1 MLLISNTER
10 SSSAGFNISSLK
22 MSSKRVT
29 DNHKRSRSDGV
40 NINRLTDPRYSEVTD
55 TLPNLYHFGQ
65 PQKLFLKSLD
75 SGLSSP
81 QFEGDEQAR
90 LRIVLQQRTE
100 LAEIVPSIA
109 DELTQESLNP
119 VPHVNS
125 YILQT
130 RLVDHLQS
138 FLQNTA
144 VPAILKC
151 ETQRDEFGYQIRR
164 AQEQVH
170 SRARENEI
178 LKSKIEDLYSA
189 NAEMKTKLE
198 TLKSSNLNYKRL
210 FEKKGENWK
219 DDSQENAAQLEQEL
233 AETKSKLIYS
243 MEDVETLTSI
253 RNELEE
259 ELTTAWQKVDELE
272 YEKQLAIAQM
282 RAVCLEAQELLE
294 ENTHLLTA
302 KNKELAETNEEMR
315 RIETQREE
323 LKGELYDNIVS
334 KEENLGEGGN
344 VIEIPFDEDLE
355 EGLLSD
361 DMFMRSTEGDVEI
374 YNLNEELEVEEY
386 LNADDMW
393 LDEEVWSES
402 EEYLGDKTPPPLYEE
417 ENKSRPSE
425 VDLPSSKLGLNFSI
439 SRGEI
444 INVGIDSPK
453 AEVPVHTSQVRPRV
467 QLRNR
472 RRKKS
477 VGRAYLQKMGVENQQ
492 VYARGTRSFKAAL
505 TLFKKLEE
513 INPHKLKAPEEH
525 AFRLK
530 DHSSVLERSRGKIKM
545 PPSVRIIKPEA
556 QEKATNIKPGS
567 PRKRVVARVKVRKK
581 NRYLDPTYTGYL
593 KIPKSSQHSKHW
605 KTKFEHKF
613 FVCLD
618 ALPRTTNVN
627 REEPIWTKAKTDEE
641 LKPCIFWFENET
653 KYKKFIRKTKKI
665 HVRSKEFQ
673 MLFAEMA
680 LGVIVL
686 SQASAV
692 NTSERRAIKLLSTMA
707 GRRIELPQEIAEI
720 SDVFE
725 DVSDFFIVSTAGD
738 MEDFDSH
745 KFRAKTKA
753 SRDKWMLSIRTLL
766 KRRMQSLGGE
776 TLKGMIENLR
786 NTGELRASSRRSSLQ
801 SSRGTPRIR
810 MASNFGSKLYIPL
823 SPFRIYDEQ
832 KGSRRPS
839 NHSDSGVKARSSHPF
854 TNENTVRKGFSR
866 SFTRDTRKNG
876 QPKATAVEP
885 NDSNSMKNSKFKVA
899 VEDPDNEASMTKSI
913 GELTLGDSPKKSH
926 IIRKKRGVKNMISL
940 FDNNGS
946 EDKNVTGK
954 TSKTRIKGKPN
965 QSVKLHDADQIV
977 LKPSSIPKIHR
988 SNKRLEFK

>member
-1 MLLISNTER
+1 MLLPSNTER
-10 SSSAGFNISSLK
+10 SSSTGVKISNLK
-22 MSSKRVT
+22 MSLKRVT

-40 NINRLTDPRYSEVTD
+40 NITSRSDRYSDVTD
-55 TLPNLYHFGQ
+55 TVPNIYHFGQ
-65 PQKLFLKSLD
+65 KLWLKSLD
-75 SGLSSP
+75 SVLTSP
-81 QFEGDEQAR
+81 HYEGDEQAR
-90 LRIVLQQRTE
+90 LRIVLQQRAE
-100 LAEIVPSIA
+100 LAEIVPAIA
-109 DELTQESLNP
+109 DDISQESSNP
-119 VPHVNS
+119 VAHVNS

-144 VPAILKC
+144 VPAIVKC
-151 ETQRDEFGYQIRR
+151 EEQRDEFGYQIRM

-210 FEKKGENWK
+210 FEKKEGNRE
-219 DDSQENAAQLEQEL
+219 DDSQDNAARLEQEL

-272 YEKQLAIAQM
+272 YEKQVAIAQM
-282 RAVCLEAQELLE
+282 RFFETSCLEAQELLE
-294 ENTHLLTA
+294 EHSHLLIA
-302 KNKELAETNEEMR
+302 KNKELAETNQEMR

-323 LKGELYDNIVS
+323 LKGELYDNIIS
-334 KEENLGEGGN
+334 KDGEGEN
-344 VIEIPFDEDLE
+344 VIEIPFDDNLE
-355 EGLLSD
+355 EGVLSE
-361 DMFMRSTEGDVEI
+361 DMFARSTQGDLEI

-386 LNADDMW
+386 ENADDMW

-402 EEYLGDKTPPPLYEE
+402 EDYFEE
-417 ENKSRPSE
+417 EKSPQLYVEGNKSRPSE
-425 VDLPSSKLGLNFSI
+425 ADLPSSKPGLNFSI

-453 AEVPVHTSQVRPRV
+453 AAVPERTSQVRPRV
-467 QLRNR
+467 QLRSR

-513 INPHKLKAPEEH
+513 INPDKLKAPEEH

-530 DHSSVLERSRGKIKM
+530 DHSSVLERSSRKIEM
-545 PPSVRIIKPEA
+545 PLSVRIVPEA
-556 QEKATNIKPGS
+556 QEKATNLKPGS

-581 NRYLDPTYTGYL
+581 NRYMDPTYTGYL
-593 KIPKSSQHSKHW
+593 EIPKSSQHSKDW
-605 KTKFEHKF
+605 KTKFKHKF

-627 REEPIWTKAKTDEE
+627 REEPIWTKAKTDDE
-641 LKPCIFWFENET
+641 LKPCVFWFENET

-686 SQASAV
+686 STASTV
-692 NTSERRAIKLLSTMA
+692 NISERRAIKLLSTMA

-725 DVSDFFIVSTAGD
+725 DVSDFFIVSRGGD
-738 MEDFDSH
+738 LGNFDSH

-753 SRDKWMLSIRTLL
+753 SRDKWIHSVRTLL

-776 TLKGMIENLR
+776 SLKGMIENLR
-786 NTGELRASSRRSSLQ
+786 NTGELRASSRRGSIQ
-801 SSRGTPRIR
+801 SSRGTPRTKLG
-810 MASNFGSKLYIPL
+810 SNFGNKLYIPFN
-823 SPFRIYDEQ
+823 PFRIYDEQ
-832 KGSRRPS
+832 KGSRRAS
-839 NHSDSGVKARSSHPF
+839 NHSDTRAKPKSSHTF
-854 TNENTVRKGFSR
+854 LNEITNRKEMSR
-866 SFTRDTRKNG
+866 SFTRDIRRNG
-876 QPKATAVEP
+876 QPIATAVEP
-885 NDSNSMKNSKFKVA
+885 NDSKSMTNSRFDVP
-899 VEDPDNEASMTKSI
+899 VEDAENGATMTKFT

-946 EDKNVTGK
+946 ENKNLTRR
-954 TSKTRIKGKPN
+954 TSRRKIKEKSN
-965 QSVKLHDADQIV
+965 QSMKLHDADQIV

-988 SNKRLEFK
+988 SNKQLEFK